1 MVWVSS
7 SGPGGRGR
15 SLEPTASARAEAAG
29 GGGGLSGDA
38 GTGGGGAVGG
48 GSAGGHG
55 VTRTTSLYCCWAAA
69 GLEAAATLDEV
80 ASVSIAELRE
90 HLPYHEKESFEAR
103 PLPCNG
109 QGAVQG
115 AWRFLERTPSS
126 RPLNPPCDSKTAGV
140 RWMGTAGPHPSAGRK
155 RPRPKWAEWPSARG
169 PATGRPKSIRKAPA
183 GRCPPSSLRF

>member
-109 QGAVQG
+109 QGATQG
-115 AWRFLERTPSS
+115 AWRVLERT
-126 RPLNPPCDSKTAGV
+126 RPQPLGHPPAIRRQPACGGRNSA
-140 RWMGTAGPHPSAGRK
+140 APHPSAGRK